1 MKNLFL
7 VALLSLLVLGFVSE
21 ASAQK
26 RPTRIKFARGATEK
40 TVTGTLNSWK
50 SKRTFVIRVREGQT
64 LTTESTGDNA
74 ITISIKAPK
83 GSHYD
88 QDMAA
93 DCHDRNE
100 VSPTAAGDYVITVVE
115 CTKADPWKGTFKF
128 LVTVR

>member
-1 MKNLFL
+1 MKYFL
-7 VALLSLLVLGFVSE
+7 ATVALSLLTFTFS
-21 ASAQK
+21 AATYAQK
-26 RPTRIKFARGATEK
+26 HPTRIKFARGATEK
-40 TVTGTLNSWK
+40 SVTGTLSSYK
-50 SKRTFVIRVREGQT
+50 SARTFVIRVRKDQT

-74 ITISIKAPK
+74 ITISITPPK

-100 VSPTAAGDYVITVVE
+100 VTPTAAGDYVITVVE